1 MTKGIMH
8 YKDMTLLNLCAL
20 GNLRAPGG
28 ATALQTAVGKQTDI
42 TTL

>member
-20 GNLRAPGG
+20 RNLRAPGE
-28 ATALQTAVGKQTDI
+28 ASPLQMAAGKQTDI